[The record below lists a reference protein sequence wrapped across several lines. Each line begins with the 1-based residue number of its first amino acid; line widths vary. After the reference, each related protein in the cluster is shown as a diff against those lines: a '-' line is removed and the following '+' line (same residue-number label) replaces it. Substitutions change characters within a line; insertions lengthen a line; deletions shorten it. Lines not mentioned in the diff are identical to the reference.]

1 MRLKISN
8 PASNFKNLIMRMQSL
23 LIKLSGVLFLASLF
37 LPAFAQ
43 NKPAYEMTVNGVKVI
58 VQPSGNE
65 IVEILT
71 VIKGGVQNYPADK
84 AGIES
89 LAITALTECGTKN
102 DSKNSFKD
110 KLDKVSAEMG
120 GSAGMDF
127 STLTLNC
134 IKSDLD
140 QVWPLYMDALTI
152 PLFDTSEFAR
162 IKQDAISSLKSQ
174 ASQPDFAIS
183 KMARETAFKGKD
195 YAKSP
200 TGEEATV
207 SKLTAG
213 ETKAYYADLLTRSR
227 IVIVVVAELDRSTI
241 EKKVKELTEKIPA
254 GKEVKLSRYSYVP
267 AKNTFTDQKKDL
279 ATNYIQGITGAPQPG
294 TADFNAFTIAMRI
307 FYDRQFLEV
316 RTNNGLSYAPQTR
329 FNGGL
334 SPYTQIMVSTTNP
347 DKYIG
352 VMDNLLV
359 KTHSEGF
366 TAEEV
371 KNTKTGYVTSFY
383 AKMETNAAQAASL
396 AANEVLFNDWRRS
409 LRINEDLKKVT
420 VGDVN
425 KAFNKYVKD
434 ITWVYQGDT
443 GKVNP
448 SLFTAMPGDSKLPD
462 SKINNSNKN

>member
-1 MRLKISN
+1 MHMK
-8 PASNFKNLIMRMQSL
+8 SL
-23 LIKLSGVLFLASLF
+23 VKKLSGALVLTSFL
-37 LPAFAQ
+37 LPVMAQ
-43 NKPAYEMTVNGVKVI
+43 NKPAYEMTVNGIKVI

-89 LAITALTECGTKN
+89 LAITALTECGTKK

-110 KLDKVSAEMG
+110 KLDKVSAEIG

-127 STLTLNC
+127 STVTLNC

-140 QVWPLYMDALTI
+140 QVWPLYIDALTL
-152 PLFDTSEFAR
+152 PVFDTGEFKR
-162 IKQDAISSLKSQ
+162 IKQDAISRLKSQ

-183 KMARETAFKGKD
+183 KLAKETAFKGKD

-200 TGEEATV
+200 TGDESTV
-207 SKLTAG
+207 TSLSAA
-213 ETKAYYADLLTRSR
+213 ETHDYYTSILTRKR
-227 IVIVVVAELDRSTI
+227 MVIVVVAELERATI
-241 EKKVKELTEKIPA
+241 EKKVKELTDVIPD
-254 GKEVKLSRYSYVP
+254 GKEVKLSRYNYVP

-279 ATNYIQGITGAPQPG
+279 ATNYIQGVTGGPQPG
-294 TADFNAFTIAMRI
+294 SSDFNAFTIAMRI

-334 SPYTQIMVSTTNP
+334 TPYTTIQVSTTNP
-347 DKYIG
+347 DKYIS
-352 VMDNLLV
+352 VLDNLIV
-359 KTHSEGF
+359 KTHGEGF
-366 TAEEV
+366 TPDEV
-371 KNTKTGYVTSFY
+371 KNTKTGYATSFY
-383 AKMETNAAQAASL
+383 YRMETNSAQATSL
-396 AANEVLFNDWRRS
+396 ATNEVLFNDWRRS

-420 VGDVN
+420 VDDVN
-425 KAFNKYVKD
+425 KAFTKYVKD

-443 GKVNP
+443 SKVNP
-448 SLFTAMPGDSKLPD
+448 SLYLASPSVETKLPD
-462 SKINNSNKN
+462 SKISNGNKN

>member
-1 MRLKISN
+1 
-8 PASNFKNLIMRMQSL
+8 MQSFI
-23 LIKLSGVLFLASLF
+23 IKLSGSLILAALF

-65 IVEILT
+65 ILEILT
-71 VIKGGVQNYPADK
+71 VIKGGVQNYPAEK

-110 KLDKVSAEMG
+110 KLDKISAEMG

-127 STLTLNC
+127 STITLNC

-140 QVWPLYMDALTI
+140 AAWPLYVDALTA
-152 PLFDTSEFAR
+152 PLFDTGEFTR
-162 IKQDAISSLKSQ
+162 IKQDAISTLKSQ

-183 KMARETAFKGKD
+183 KMARETAFKGKN

-207 SKLTAG
+207 NRLTAA
-213 ETKAYYADLLTRSR
+213 ETHNYYTSVMTRSR
-227 IVIVVVAELDRSTI
+227 IVVVVVGELERSVI
-241 EKKVKELTEKIPA
+241 EKKVKELIEKIPA
-254 GKEVKLSRYSYVP
+254 GKEVKLERFSYVP

-279 ATNYIQGITGAPQPG
+279 ATNYVQGITSGPQPG

-359 KTHSEGF
+359 KTHSGGF

-396 AANEVLFNDWRRS
+396 AANEILFNDWRRS
-409 LRINEDLKKVT
+409 LRINEDLKKVS
-420 VGDVN
+420 VADVN
-425 KAFNKYVKD
+425 KAFNKYVTN

-443 GKVNP
+443 SKVNA
-448 SLFTAMPGDSKLPD
+448 SLYTAMPGNSKLPD
-462 SKINNSNKN
+462 SKVNNSNKN